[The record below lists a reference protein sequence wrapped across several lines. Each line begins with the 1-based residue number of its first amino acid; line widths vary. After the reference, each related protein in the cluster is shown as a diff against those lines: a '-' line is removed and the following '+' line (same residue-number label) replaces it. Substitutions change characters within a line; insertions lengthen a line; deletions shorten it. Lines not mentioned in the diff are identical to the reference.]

1 MILVI
6 CAICTCIDNLY
17 KNIFIDFYIYT
28 LICLYFYINLR
39 YNLMTMGQTVCFANN
54 KGGVGK
60 TTTAKCIAEAWARMG
75 KKVLCVDLDS
85 QANLTTM
92 LSPIE
97 PGEREVSIRDAFINP
112 DLFTIEHVAENIDL
126 VPSDLSLSNFDRD
139 TASIA
144 GREYLLLDL
153 LKNVKDNYDF
163 IVIDC
168 PPALGL
174 ITYNAMIA
182 ADHLVMVTTADALS
196 YSGLVMV
203 ANLFADVKS
212 NERLNKGLKLTGVV
226 VTRYE
231 KNRLS
236 ELYLSKI
243 KEELGQAFISPVIR
257 KATKMQQAASIK
269 QSIYDLDP
277 SGKATADYI
286 DVAQNLALRI
296 LQ

>member
-1 MILVI
+1 
-6 CAICTCIDNLY
+6 
-17 KNIFIDFYIYT
+17 
-28 LICLYFYINLR
+28 
-39 YNLMTMGQTVCFANN
+39 MTMGQTVCFANN

-231 KNRLS
+231 KNKLS
-236 ELYLSKI
+236 ELYLNKI
-243 KEELGQAFISPVIR
+243 KEGLGQAFISPVIR

>member
-1 MILVI
+1 
-6 CAICTCIDNLY
+6 
-17 KNIFIDFYIYT
+17 
-28 LICLYFYINLR
+28 
-39 YNLMTMGQTVCFANN
+39 MGQTVCFANN

-92 LSPIE
+92 LSNIE
-97 PGEREVSIRDAFINP
+97 PTERELSIRDAFINP
-112 DLFTIEHVAENIDL
+112 EFFSIEHVAENIDL

-153 LKNVKDNYDF
+153 LKNVKENYDF

-182 ADHLVMVTTADALS
+182 ADHLVMVTTADSLS

-203 ANLFADVKS
+203 ANLFADVKG
-212 NERLNKGLKLTGVV
+212 NARLNTNLKLTGVI

-236 ELYLSKI
+236 ELYLNKI
-243 KEELGQAFISPVIR
+243 KDELGQAFINPVIR
-257 KATKMQQAASIK
+257 KSTKIQQATSMK
-269 QSIYDLDP
+269 ECIYDYDP
-277 SGKATADYI
+277 TGKPTSDYI
-286 DVAQNLALRI
+286 EVAQNLALRI
-296 LQ
+296 LQD

>member
-1 MILVI
+1 
-6 CAICTCIDNLY
+6 
-17 KNIFIDFYIYT
+17 
-28 LICLYFYINLR
+28 
-39 YNLMTMGQTVCFANN
+39 MGHTVCFANN

-60 TTTAKCIAEAWARMG
+60 TTTCMAIGQAWARMG
-75 KKVLCVDLDS
+75 KKVLFVDLDS
-85 QANLTTM
+85 QANLTSM
-92 LSPIE
+92 ISQVE
-97 PGEREVSIRDAFINP
+97 PSERDLSIRDAFLNP
-112 DLFTIEHVAENIDL
+112 DLFPIEPVGENMDL

-153 LKNVKDNYDF
+153 LKGVKDKYDF
-163 IVIDC
+163 ILIDC

-203 ANLFADVKS
+203 ANLFSDVKG
-212 NERLNKGLKLTGVV
+212 NARLNQGLKLTGVI

-231 KNRLS
+231 KNKLS
-236 ELYLSKI
+236 ELYLNKI
-243 KEELGQAFISPVIR
+243 KDELGQAFISPVIR
-257 KATKMQQAASIK
+257 KATKMQQAASVR

-277 SGKATADYI
+277 NGKATADYVE
-286 DVAQNLALRI
+286 VAQNLALRI
-296 LQ
+296 LQG